1 KETLDKIRQLSNY
14 NAKSDIKL
22 LSLVLVGQT
31 ELMTTVRTMQQLYSR
46 IKVKQYLER
55 LKKYEILDYIEFK
68 IRAVGYVGGDNPFRD
83 HIEEI
88 YEATKGMQRLINNV
102 CEAAID
108 CAADENTTI
117 ITKEIMAKGIE
128 EILRKEEWYITEG

>member
-1 KETLDKIRQLSNY
+1 MQKRYET
-14 NAKSDIKL
+14 

-31 ELMTTVRTMQQLYSR
+31 ELMNTVKMQQLYSR

-55 LKKYEILDYIEFK
+55 LKEHEILDYIEFK
-68 IRAVGYVGGDNPFRD
+68 IRAVGYTGRENPFRD
-83 HIEEI
+83 HIGEI

-108 CAADENTTI
+108 YAADENTTV

-128 EILRKEEWYITEG
+128 EILRKQEFYVTGG